1 MAHVRYFRIDS
12 SCVSRS
18 QTSRDCFEDY
28 MAFIG
33 ARRGEQPVMVRI
45 AKRPPWRNGGRV
57 TDPTKAT
64 LRNEFVHFAGKRW
77 VDLESWQ
84 SDGVQAQVET
94 APGESGAHS
103 QCLRAIVVR
112 DLDLANIRTPLR
124 PKVCLNEVVPD
135 RCAGRIDVDRIM
147 RKDLRP
153 TNGQGRRPMNIW

>member
-1 MAHVRYFRIDS
+1 MAHVRYLRIVS

-18 QTSRDCFEDY
+18 QTGRDCFEDY

-45 AKRPPWRNGGRV
+45 ANRPPWRIGGRV

-64 LRNEFVHFAGKRW
+64 LGNVFVHFAGKRW
-77 VDLESWQ
+77 VDPESSQ
-84 SDGVQAQVET
+84 SDGVQSQVET
-94 APGESGAHS
+94 APSESGAHS
-103 QCLRAIVVR
+103 QCLRAILVR

-124 PKVCLNEVVPD
+124 PKICLNEASPD
-135 RCAGRIDVDRIM
+135 RCAGRVDVDRIV
-147 RKDLRP
+147 RKDLRL